1 MLPQVLHRINEI
13 KVEILTLYNV
23 RSIII
28 IEGWK
33 SMKKLI
39 RAPEIEDAFL
49 VFDDSIIEKKGRAF
63 FYFLR
68 L

>member
-39 RAPEIEDAFL
+39 RAPEIEDSFL

>member
-1 MLPQVLHRINEI
+1 
-13 KVEILTLYNV
+13 
-23 RSIII
+23 
-28 IEGWK
+28 
-33 SMKKLI
+33 MKKLI

-68 L
+68 LWRLCMCE